1 MKNTSLFGIIG
12 IAKIPKPN
20 RKGVSYMINQTTPF
34 DQLPQE
40 IKPAFQELKVLKHLN
55 AAGFRKKFGF
65 TCAWLFRLVFVLMFH
80 QKNWFRLLESN
91 KGETF
96 PGKDAVYRFL
106 NHGGY
111 AWRRFLLSLSGETI
125 ARMEPL
131 TSSNR
136 ETALI
141 FDDSMYARNRSKA
154 VEMLARFKDHA
165 TGAFYRGFRMLTMG
179 WSDGHSFVPMDFALL
194 SSAKSGINGMA
205 DGIDKR
211 SHGYKRRQ
219 EAFCTAPQV
228 IAAMLDRALEAG
240 VSASYALMDSWF
252 THAPL
257 IQAIIRRGLH
267 VIGMVKNDN
276 KRYLVNGKRLS
287 LKELYAA
294 SPRVEGKNRNI
305 LRLIRTSLA
314 PGIPV
319 VVVFV
324 RHRSRKNEW
333 LALLSTDLGLTA
345 QDIIRIYRMRWD
357 IEVFFKCAKSL
368 LRLQNE
374 FQGRSYDMLV
384 SHTTIVFSRYILLAW
399 QHRQSTDVRSLGGL
413 FYLLCDEIGAVD
425 WVVAL
430 QQLVD
435 LIHEVAAK
443 AGKKLSAFIQRQL
456 KEWIAALPNYIKAYL
471 PISCCES

>member
-1 MKNTSLFGIIG
+1 
-12 IAKIPKPN
+12 
-20 RKGVSYMINQTTPF
+20 
-34 DQLPQE
+34 
-40 IKPAFQELKVLKHLN
+40 
-55 AAGFRKKFGF
+55 
-65 TCAWLFRLVFVLMFH
+65 
-80 QKNWFRLLESN
+80 
-91 KGETF
+91 GETF

-106 NHGGY
+106 NHSGY
-111 AWRRFLLSLSGETI
+111 AWRRFLLSLSGDTI
-125 ARMEPL
+125 SRMEPL

-141 FDDSMYARNRSKA
+141 FDDSMFARNRSKA

-165 TGAFYRGFRMLTMG
+165 TSAFYKGFRMLTMG

-194 SSAKSGINGMA
+194 SSVKSGITGMA

-228 IAAMLDRALEAG
+228 IAAMLDRALQAG
-240 VSASYALMDSWF
+240 ISASYALMDSWF

-257 IQAIIRRGLH
+257 IQEVIRRGLH

-276 KRYLVNGKRLS
+276 KRYLVNGQRLS
-287 LKELYAA
+287 LKEMYAA
-294 SPRVEGKNRNI
+294 APRVEGKNRNI

-319 VVVFV
+319 VIVFV
-324 RHRSRKNEW
+324 RHRSKKNEW
-333 LALLSTDLGLTA
+333 LALLSTDLSLTA

-374 FQGRSYDMLV
+374 FQGRSYDLLV

-399 QHRQSTDVRSLGGL
+399 QHRQSTDARSLGGL
-413 FYLLCDEIGAVD
+413 FYLLCDEVGSLD
-425 WVVAL
+425 WALAL
-430 QQLVD
+430 QQLLD

-443 AGKKLSAFIQRQL
+443 AG
-456 KEWIAALPNYIKAYL
+456 
-471 PISCCES
+471 